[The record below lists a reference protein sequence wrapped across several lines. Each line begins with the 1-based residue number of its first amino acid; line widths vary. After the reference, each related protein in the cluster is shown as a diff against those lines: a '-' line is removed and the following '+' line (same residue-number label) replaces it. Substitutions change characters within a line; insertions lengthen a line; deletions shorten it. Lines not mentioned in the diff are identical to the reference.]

1 MNTNELKSTILST
14 HARLFKVVFRKSDG
28 TIRTMYAKTDVK
40 RFKSKKPNKRK
51 VTKSNDNLVRVFD
64 MEIKQYRSFNLS
76 NVLSFECGNKKF
88 QLGDGKEKVETETLS
103 YK

>member
-14 HARLFKVVFRKSDG
+14 HARLFKVVFKKSDG

-51 VTKSNDNLVRVFD
+51 VSKLNENLVRVFD
-64 MEIKQYRSFNLS
+64 VEKKEYRAFNLS
-76 NVLSFECGNKKF
+76 SVIEFSCNNKHFK
-88 QLGDGKEKVETETLS
+88 LGEVK
-103 YK
+103 

>member
-1 MNTNELKSTILST
+1 MNTNELKKTILST
-14 HARLFKVVFRKSDG
+14 HARLFKVVFKKSDG

-51 VTKSNDNLVRVFD
+51 VNEYNDNLIRVFD

-76 NVLSFECGNKKF
+76 SVLEFSCNNKHFK
-88 QLGDGKEKVETETLS
+88 LGEVK
-103 YK
+103 